1 MFDLFLTFCR
11 PLPVISSFWNCRH
24 LVSPLGPICVW
35 FLPGFTIIWSRLS
48 VNMWPPSPHPTPAL
62 GRKLKVW
69 KEGLGRRGYKAG
81 ICFLEMHITA
91 AMEGRR
97 ELYILKGKAWTA
109 FTVSPIEPMFGIIK
123 LMWSKQM
130 SVAIK
135 WTGINAIHKGQRQN
149 ILLNNAK
156 AYASLLVIYWINWKD
171 CSAKGSRWQIRK

>member
-11 PLPVISSFWNCRH
+11 PLPVIWSFWNCRH

-48 VNMWPPSPHPTPAL
+48 VNMWPATPPHPSPGEEAKSL
-62 GRKLKVW
+62 
-69 KEGLGRRGYKAG
+69 EGGDKAG

-97 ELYILKGKAWTA
+97 ELYILKGKASTA
-109 FTVSPIEPMFGIIK
+109 FTVFPIEPMFGIIK
-123 LMWSKQM
+123 WMWSKQM

-135 WTGINAIHKGQRQN
+135 WTGINAIHKDQRQN
-149 ILLNNAK
+149 IKYTTIQYIVEERQSICFSISDILDKLEGLLGQRVRVAN
-156 AYASLLVIYWINWKD
+156 
-171 CSAKGSRWQIRK
+171 

>member
-11 PLPVISSFWNCRH
+11 PLPVIWSFWNCRH

-48 VNMWPPSPHPTPAL
+48 VNMWPGQLRPHPTL

-69 KEGLGRRGYKAG
+69 KEGIKQGYAFQR
-81 ICFLEMHITA
+81 CNITT

-135 WTGINAIHKGQRQN
+135 WTGINAIHKGQWQN

-156 AYASLLVIYWINWKD
+156 AYASLFMIYWINCKD

>member
-11 PLPVISSFWNCRH
+11 PLPVIWSFWNCRH

-48 VNMWPPSPHPTPAL
+48 VNMWPPSPAQTPPHPGEEAKSL
-62 GRKLKVW
+62 
-69 KEGLGRRGYKAG
+69 EGGDKAG
-81 ICFLEMHITA
+81 ICFLEMHITTT
-91 AMEGRR
+91 MEGRR

-109 FTVSPIEPMFGIIK
+109 STVSPIEPMFGIIK

-130 SVAIK
+130 PVAIK

-156 AYASLLVIYWINWKD
+156 AYASLFMIYRI
-171 CSAKGSRWQIRK
+171 AKF